1 MSVRDTSS
9 IPHRLAITGEA
20 VGSGYTIENS
30 LGIVGSEVA
39 FAALNR
45 WLDSRGDLT
54 QVQGRVIGEKR
65 LFDTYGVVKHGPTE
79 FDTTAREALDQLITN
94 TAAPSV
100 QRARDIVFAAIDATR
115 TTWGNLGVTP
125 EQVDQLVEHYHDPVA
140 ADLSSL

>member
-65 LFDTYGVVKHGPTE
+65 LFDTYGVVK
-79 FDTTAREALDQLITN
+79 QLITN